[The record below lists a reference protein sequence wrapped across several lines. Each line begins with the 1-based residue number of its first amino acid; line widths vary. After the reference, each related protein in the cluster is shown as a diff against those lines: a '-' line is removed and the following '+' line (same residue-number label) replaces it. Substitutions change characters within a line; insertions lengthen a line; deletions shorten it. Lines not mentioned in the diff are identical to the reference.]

1 MPDFIV
7 LFDGP
12 RGSGSQPVH
21 ALDPTHAATI
31 VRACQ
36 PDASL
41 KVIPEDHL
49 EEGCNMLM
57 VLQSWRK
64 QKSSRTEKQRP
75 WRLWL
80 MSHHQKDEK

>member
-12 RGSGSQPVH
+12 RGSGSQPAH

-57 VLQSWRK
+57 VLQSWRL
-64 QKSSRTEKQRP
+64 SRQQLQPAAMRVSGRAARP
-75 WRLWL
+75 
-80 MSHHQKDEK
+80 